1 MMKPIFKKR
10 SRNYYPA
17 KIPVG
22 SYLNDDDGFKMD
34 RFLVVNKGNNVFVDP
49 NVNMKELFNFRF
61 RLPRCRLATIL
72 NTVLIEYYSDLNKLI
87 LGSITRSKLDY
98 NYYGISFDFQ
108 TKKRMSGHEEHI
120 SGEHFGTIHSSK
132 CQHFK

>member
-22 SYLNDDDGFKMD
+22 SYLNNDDGFTMD

-49 NVNMKELFNFRF
+49 QVNMKELFCTYIF
-61 RLPRCRLATIL
+61 
-72 NTVLIEYYSDLNKLI
+72 DL
-87 LGSITRSKLDY
+87 SHHT
-98 NYYGISFDFQ
+98 
-108 TKKRMSGHEEHI
+108 
-120 SGEHFGTIHSSK
+120 
-132 CQHFK
+132 

>member
-22 SYLNDDDGFKMD
+22 SYLNKDDGFTMD

-49 NVNMKELFNFRF
+49 SVDMKEMF
-61 RLPRCRLATIL
+61 
-72 NTVLIEYYSDLNKLI
+72 
-87 LGSITRSKLDY
+87 
-98 NYYGISFDFQ
+98 
-108 TKKRMSGHEEHI
+108 
-120 SGEHFGTIHSSK
+120 
-132 CQHFK
+132 

>member
-22 SYLNDDDGFKMD
+22 SYLNNDDGFTMD

-49 NVNMKELFNFRF
+49 QVNMKELFCIFTTLYTSLYGPICYEKQSLYMIQNDKKGCQIKTSSF
-61 RLPRCRLATIL
+61 
-72 NTVLIEYYSDLNKLI
+72 
-87 LGSITRSKLDY
+87 LGSILVLSL
-98 NYYGISFDFQ
+98 
-108 TKKRMSGHEEHI
+108 
-120 SGEHFGTIHSSK
+120 
-132 CQHFK
+132 